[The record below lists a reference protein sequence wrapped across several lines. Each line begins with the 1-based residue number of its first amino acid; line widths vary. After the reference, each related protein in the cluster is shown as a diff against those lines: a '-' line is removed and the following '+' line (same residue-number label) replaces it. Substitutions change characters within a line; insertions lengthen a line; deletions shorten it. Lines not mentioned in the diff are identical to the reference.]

1 MNRPRHFDVDELRER
16 VADVFI
22 EHGYRGTSMN
32 MLAEASGLGKQSLY
46 NALGDKES
54 AYLQSVDCAAHRNA
68 ALQTVMR
75 EAEDGRSALT
85 TFFAM
90 AIEVSTSPDPARST
104 CMLTAGLME
113 GVDAPAI
120 AVKLQ
125 EKWHELCMLLQQTV
139 ERGQQDRSIRADV
152 PSAVLRDVLSTL
164 LLGIRVSAKAASDRP
179 ALETTVRWVL
189 KLLDEGGP
197 LP

>member
-1 MNRPRHFDVDELRER
+1 MIRPRHFDVDKLRER

-22 EHGYRGTSMN
+22 EHGYRGTSVR

-54 AYLQSVDCAAHRNA
+54 AYLQSLDCAAHRNA
-68 ALQTVMR
+68 ALKTVMR
-75 EAEDGRSALT
+75 ESKDGRSALE
-85 TFFAM
+85 TFFALT
-90 AIEVSTSPDPARST
+90 IEVSTSLDPARST

-113 GVDAPAI
+113 GVEVPAI
-120 AVKLQ
+120 AVRLQ
-125 EKWHELCMLLQQTV
+125 EKWHGLCLLLQQAV
-139 ERGQQDRSIRADV
+139 ERGQQDGSIRADV
-152 PSAVLRDVLSTL
+152 PSEVLRDVLSTL
-164 LLGIRVSAKAASDRP
+164 LLGIRVSARAASDRP
-179 ALETTVRWVL
+179 ALEKTVRWVL